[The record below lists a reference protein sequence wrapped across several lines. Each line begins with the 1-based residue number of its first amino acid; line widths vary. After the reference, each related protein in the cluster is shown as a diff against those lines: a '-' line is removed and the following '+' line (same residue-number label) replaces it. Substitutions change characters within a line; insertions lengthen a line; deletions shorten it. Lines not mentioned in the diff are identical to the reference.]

1 MGRKPK
7 SQNSQPEG
15 EAMETIQLQLSLG
28 DSVETVEQS
37 PEELTNEVI
46 SDILN
51 LITPM
56 GVTRLEAGS
65 VPAIVPGP
73 VTEADLR
80 AAKDPDITISSG
92 LAEVY
97 QSSYPSQGEKILN
110 TLLDFSKSDGEV
122 LARIETQLKQLNSTS
137 AANQQQVATLTSET
151 EALKNGLVGFNSL
164 VESVSSLKQ
173 VIVDLQ
179 STQALQQEALLAAL
193 SSLNVVKVTNVQQDS
208 KVSENAPQ
216 ESTEANNQ
224 GQLPWEDPKP
234 TTEEAKT
241 EVLLLHAI
249 PEVCRKS
256 IIDFLPQLH
265 EACKKGALKM
275 STGELAAHL
284 AKQLGPDT
292 DKDTPEELEFK
303 AKQFRPQIAAAIVQL
318 FAKMGWGTVDK
329 VPNVTDNYTQV
340 KAS

>member
-1 MGRKPK
+1 M
-7 SQNSQPEG
+7 
-15 EAMETIQLQLSLG
+15 EAITLQLSLG
-28 DSVETVEQS
+28 DETTEAVQQS

-46 SDILN
+46 SDILD

-80 AAKDPDITISSG
+80 AAKDPEVTITGGSAG
-92 LAEVY
+92 VY
-97 QSSYPSQGEKILN
+97 QSPSPQYDKLLN

-137 AANQQQVATLTSET
+137 ASTQQQVVTLSSET

-164 VESVSSLKQ
+164 VESVNSLKQ
-173 VIVDLQ
+173 AIVDLQ

-193 SSLNVVKVTNVQQDS
+193 SSLNVVKVTNAQEDS
-208 KVSENAPQ
+208 KVAEKVPQ
-216 ESTEANNQ
+216 SVSEANNQ
-224 GQLPWEDPKP
+224 GQPPWEDPKP
-234 TTEEAKT
+234 KVEEA
-241 EVLLLHAI
+241 LLLDSI
-249 PEVCRKS
+249 RPECRKS
-256 IIDFLPQLH
+256 IIAFLPELH
-265 EACKKGALKM
+265 SHCKAGNIKM

-318 FAKMGWGTVDK
+318 FDKMGWGKVDK
-329 VPNVTDNYTQV
+329 VPNVTDNYTSLTT